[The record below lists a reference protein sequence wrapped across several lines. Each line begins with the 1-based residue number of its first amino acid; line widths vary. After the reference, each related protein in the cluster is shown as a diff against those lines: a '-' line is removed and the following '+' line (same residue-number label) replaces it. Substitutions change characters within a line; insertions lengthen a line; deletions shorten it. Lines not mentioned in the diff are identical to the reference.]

1 MKGGARMR
9 GKRLRL
15 VTSTDQSGVLTD
27 SGSRAPVLHAVCDPA
42 PRSLGSACPSDD
54 GSEPDDAA

>member
-1 MKGGARMR
+1 MKG
-9 GKRLRL
+9 
-15 VTSTDQSGVLTD
+15 GVLTD